1 MQELIDFEPFLP
13 MRLTLASGDVIDLR
27 RREGLSVTGLSLAIE
42 QVSPTGR
49 RRLRLVSLPNICLV
63 EPIAQSDRDWRNET

>member
-27 RREGLSVTGLSLAIE
+27 RREG
-42 QVSPTGR
+42 
-49 RRLRLVSLPNICLV
+49 
-63 EPIAQSDRDWRNET
+63 